1 MKTLII
7 TDSNC
12 DLSAEYIKENNIHV
26 IPFHFNLKG
35 TEHEDKL
42 FDGSINYKEFYDE
55 LRKGEMSTTT
65 QITPYKFEEC
75 FGKYVSEGYSIIY
88 IGFSSGLS
96 GTYNNAIMAER
107 SILEENKYADIT
119 VIDTRSA
126 TSGQG
131 LLVYYAC
138 EMLKQG
144 KSKEDIVNWIEDN
157 KLKVNIW
164 FTVDSLDHLKRGGR
178 ISAISATLGTILEV
192 KPVLNID
199 KNGKLVVMKKVR
211 GRKKSVRIL
220 LEEFKDRVIDFEKQ
234 TIFIN
239 HGDCLEDAEYLKSLI
254 LDEVKVKNVLI
265 NYIGPV
271 IGAHTGQGVLCIA
284 FIGKARYA

>member
-1 MKTLII
+1 VKTLII

-65 QITPYKFEEC
+65 QITPYKFEEY

-220 LEEFKDRVIDFEKQ
+220 LEEFKYRVIDFEKQ

>member
-65 QITPYKFEEC
+65 QITPYKFEEY

-220 LEEFKDRVIDFEKQ
+220 LEEFKYRVIDFEKQ